1 MLIYWTVFAWPAVA
15 ALSKVRLSF
24 RASLGLTTAFAALL
38 TLVIGLRYEVG
49 VDWGNYLVHHDRAAA
64 ATLLQAVAENDAAY
78 GFLNWAA
85 AALGQ
90 GIWFVNLPCA
100 AIFVAGIYFLCR
112 GLPDPWLGLVV
123 AVPFMGIV
131 VGMNYTRQSAA
142 LGFVFMAV
150 VALQREKVLRF
161 VVFIVL
167 AALFHR
173 TAAIV
178 FPLGALM
185 YSPNRYWRIFWIGGG
200 AMIGYLVFLEELS
213 DVFIQTYVRDQ
224 MVSDGTQVRVIM
236 NGVAGAC
243 ILIIGRTFA
252 VGPRVF
258 RFWRLYALTSLVF
271 VAAII
276 VLPPLTAIDRVA
288 LYWMPLQIYAFGHL
302 PFALRRWGLGE
313 VSTVGVVFAY
323 AAVQYVWLNFAT
335 YSFAWFPYR
344 FIPVE
349 YMMGRLTN

>member
-1 MLIYWTVFAWPAVA
+1 MLIYWTLFAWPAVA
-15 ALSKVRLSF
+15 ALSKVRLSA
-24 RASLGLTTAFAALL
+24 RGSYNALL
-38 TLVIGLRYEVG
+38 GFALFLAVIIGLRYQVG
-49 VDWGNYLVHHDRAAA
+49 VDWGNYLVHYD
-64 ATLLQAVAENDAAY
+64 QASLSTVTQAMMESDAAY

-100 AIFVAGIYFLCR
+100 AIFVAGVFVLCR
-112 GLPDPWLGLVV
+112 SLPDPWLGFVI
-123 AVPFMGIV
+123 AVPFMAIV
-131 VGMNYTRQSAA
+131 AAMNYTRQSAA
-142 LGFVFMAV
+142 LGCVFMAV
-150 VALQREKVLRF
+150 VALQRENVVRF
-161 VVFIVL
+161 VIL
-167 AALFHR
+167 ILIGALFHR
-173 TAAIV
+173 TAAMV

-185 YSPNRYWRIFWIGGG
+185 YSPNRYWRLFWIFGG
-200 AMIGYLVFLEELS
+200 AAIAYSVFLEEMS
-213 DVFIQTYVRDQ
+213 GVFIQTYIRDP

-243 ILIIGRTFA
+243 ILGFGRMFA
-252 VGPRVF
+252 VSPRVF
-258 RFWRLYALTSLVF
+258 RFWRLYALTSMVF
-271 VAAII
+271 VAAIV

-313 VSTVGVVFAY
+313 VSTVGVIFVY